1 VRDLPLVSVVVPNYN
16 YALYVGK
23 CIESILAQT
32 YMNIEIIVVDDGSTD
47 DSLEILNR
55 YDDKVKV
62 IQSQNFGVNHARNL
76 GLRYCSGEYV
86 AFCDSDDYWE
96 SEKIQ
101 LQLDLMRQNSNLSL
115 VYTGVNVV
123 EINSV
128 KTTHLE
134 PCFRGVV
141 DKSILRYPS
150 RAIVLLGA
158 STALLKTS
166 HLKEKNI
173 SWNEA
178 LKLPGEDINFFNKV
192 ALATQIDYVDKPL
205 VNYRQHISSRSKMS
219 LADFIQGNRESFV
232 DFAGFAMKYIGYGE
246 LHLSW
251 MRLNLIFLKHALSCR
266 NYMTA
271 LKQATYFL
279 RLIPIQ
285 DRSNLRDRAKD

>member
-1 VRDLPLVSVVVPNYN
+1 MRDLPLVSVVVPNYN
-16 YALYVGK
+16 YALYVGE

-32 YMNIEIIVVDDGSTD
+32 YRNIEIIVVDDGSTD

-76 GLRYCSGEYV
+76 GLRYCRGQYV
-86 AFCDSDDYWE
+86 AFCDSDDYWG
-96 SEKIQ
+96 SDKIQ

-115 VYTGVNVV
+115 VYTGVNIV
-123 EINSV
+123 EINSM
-128 KTTHLE
+128 KTTNLE

-166 HLKEKNI
+166 HLKEKDI

-205 VNYRQHISSRSKMS
+205 VYYRQHISSRSKMS
-219 LADFIQGNRESFV
+219 LTDFIQGNRESFV
-232 DFAGFAMKYIGYGE
+232 DFASFAMKYISYGE

-251 MRLNLIFLKHALSCR
+251 IRLNLIFLKAALSCR

-271 LKQATYFL
+271 LKQVTYFL